1 MKKLLIALAALML
14 TTVFASPA
22 HAVENGEDAT
32 GSSFVV
38 PLKVD
43 KGNGVFGCSGALI
56 APSIVVT
63 AGHCVLDA
71 NGLLT
76 KNVYVGLAGSSQG
89 SITLDDKI
97 ASVQITSTFSSGAG
111 ATVGDDDLAFL
122 TLAKPQVVKVP
133 IVLASEKQATDM
145 KTSQAALKA
154 IGYGRYGDTSSEVV
168 TFPKSMT
175 GSYSTTTTKYSNS
188 AYMTTTKANACSGD
202 SGSPILNITATQV
215 TLVGILTGGSQSV
228 YCSTKDSDG
237 LYRALFTLVGRYA
250 NLAFS
255 AATDVMNSQ
264 DQLLSTQL
272 TQIANKDAQV
282 NQYALL
288 RDSLK
293 EQLSTAQLSLD
304 ATNENLERIQAQLD
318 SANLVIA
325 TLKKQLPQTIVCTKG
340 KLTKKVTAVMPKC
353 PKGYVLRG

>member
-1 MKKLLIALAALML
+1 M
-14 TTVFASPA
+14 
-22 HAVENGEDAT
+22 
-32 GSSFVV
+32 
-38 PLKVD
+38 
-43 KGNGVFGCSGALI
+43 
-56 APSIVVT
+56 
-63 AGHCVLDA
+63 
-71 NGLLT
+71 
-76 KNVYVGLAGSSQG
+76 
-89 SITLDDKI
+89 
-97 ASVQITSTFSSGAG
+97 
-111 ATVGDDDLAFL
+111 
-122 TLAKPQVVKVP
+122 
-133 IVLASEKQATDM
+133 KQATDM

-175 GSYSTTTTKYSNS
+175 GTYSTTTTKYSNS

-282 NQYALL
+282 NQYVLL

-304 ATNENLERIQAQLD
+304 ATNENLERIQAELD

-340 KLTKKVTAVMPKC
+340 KLSKKVTAVKPVC
-353 PKGYVLRG
+353 PTGYKVKN